1 MYVGGE
7 NVTGGSQEFAW
18 LKDACHQRDARM
30 SDRNNPQIIR
40 NCKKDIKLAFLPNQI
55 EEIHVHGQ

>member
-7 NVTGGSQEFAW
+7 NVTGGSQEFAR

-30 SDRNNPQIIR
+30 SNKDKPQIIR
-40 NCKKDIKLAFLPNQI
+40 NCKKDIDLVLLPYQI
-55 EEIHVHGQ
+55 EE